1 MRKLSDINYD
11 QFFSTK
17 SVKERREIFSEISAD
32 NRASLVKTHAKR
44 WLAANRSRLNQEQI
58 SLAEELIQSIAPQW
72 YEVGPGFEK
81 PDRKA
86 DALFMKMKPV
96 FSSEDFFQLTAP
108 GSNYIAIVE

>member
-1 MRKLSDINYD
+1 MQKLSDINYD
-11 QFFSTK
+11 QFFSK
-17 SVKERREIFSEISAD
+17 SFKERWEIFSKISAD

-58 SLAEELIQSIAPQW
+58 SLAEELIQSITPGW

-86 DALFMKMKPV
+86 DALIMKMQAV
-96 FSSEDFFQLTAP
+96 FSNEDFFQLTAP